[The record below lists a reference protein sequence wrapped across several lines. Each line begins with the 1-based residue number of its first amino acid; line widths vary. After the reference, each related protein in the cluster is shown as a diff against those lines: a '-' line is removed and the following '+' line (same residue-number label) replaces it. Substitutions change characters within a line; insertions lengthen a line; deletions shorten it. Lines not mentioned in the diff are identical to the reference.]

1 MFRRLILEHWM
12 AVFTITAFVTA
23 LTVYVSC
30 AWRALRMK
38 PVQRERFARMPLDE
52 DNEGVGGRE

>member
-23 LTVYVSC
+23 FTIYLTC
-30 AWRALRMK
+30 AWKALRMN
-38 PVQRERFARMPLDE
+38 PAQRERFARMPLDE
-52 DNEGVGGRE
+52 RNEGGPE